1 MDSPQLALGTQLSS
15 LPIRSARV
23 WADTVNARFLPLE
36 HSPRRTDGFAAY
48 IDIPDHAAAGLA
60 MVRTQAHR
68 VTRTRTLAERSD
80 EAYFKTFWLLK
91 GRCEIEQGA
100 NRSMLEPGG
109 WTVYDTTR
117 PYSIE
122 LDDASQFLVLLLPHQ
137 SCREWHGVSERIC
150 GLPLATDACSR
161 GALFALMSMFG
172 PGGAGGPQGA
182 KAVVD
187 AAGRMLSA
195 AILAQTPVHDAD
207 GRVERRLAEARRYVL
222 DHLGD
227 ARLTPGRL
235 AAALHMSR
243 RALYSLFNALGVT
256 PGSFILETRL
266 ECCRTALADPARRHQ
281 TITEIALDS
290 GFCDSAHFSRLFK
303 NRFGQPPREW
313 RERH

>member
-1 MDSPQLALGTQLSS
+1 MDTPQLVLGPQLSS
-15 LPIRSARV
+15 LPIRSARA
-23 WADTVNARFLPLE
+23 WADTVNERFLPLE
-36 HSPRRTDGFAAY
+36 HSARRTEDFVAH
-48 IDIPDHAAAGLA
+48 IDLLDHAATGLA

-68 VTRTRTLAERSD
+68 VTRTRTLADRSD
-80 EAYFKTFWLLK
+80 EAYFKTFWLLQ
-91 GRCEIEQGA
+91 GRCGIEQGS

-122 LDDASQFLVLLLPHQ
+122 LGDDSQFLVLLLPHQ
-137 SCREWHGVSERIC
+137 SCREWQGVSERIC
-150 GLPLATDACSR
+150 GLPLANDACSR

-172 PGGAGGPQGA
+172 PGVASESQGA

-195 AILAQTPVHDAD
+195 AILAQTPAHNTDS
-207 GRVERRLAEARRYVL
+207 RLERRLADARRYVL

-227 ARLTPGRL
+227 ACLTPDRL

-243 RALYSLFNALGVT
+243 RALYTLFNALGVT

-303 NRFGQPPREW
+303 SRFGLPPREW
-313 RERH
+313 RERR